1 MAAIAV
7 LGATGR
13 TGRMVVDR
21 ALARGH
27 RVTAIVRPATTAAS
41 ALGSTVVTADPCAAG
56 SLTGLL
62 GGYDAVISA
71 LGATGRGPAT
81 VYSAATAEIIA
92 AMRPGGRLLV
102 ISSAA
107 LDVPAD
113 AGPGARVLAAVL
125 RRVMRHT
132 YSDMARMEHL
142 LAQSDLRWTSVRPT
156 GLTDAQADGSPRVSV
171 GAKGKVGPRTSRADL
186 ADYLL
191 DAIDDPHTYRSVV
204 AVSS

>member
-27 RVTAIVRPATTAAS
+27 RVTAIVRPATTAAPT
-41 ALGSTVVTADPCAAG
+41 LGSTVVTADPCAAG
-56 SLTGLL
+56 ALTGLL
-62 GGYDAVISA
+62 DGYDAVISA

-125 RRVMRHT
+125 GGLCGTLTRIWRAWNTYSRRVICAGPP
-132 YSDMARMEHL
+132 SA
-142 LAQSDLRWTSVRPT
+142 
-156 GLTDAQADGSPRVSV
+156 PR
-171 GAKGKVGPRTSRADL
+171 D
-186 ADYLL
+186 
-191 DAIDDPHTYRSVV
+191 
-204 AVSS
+204 